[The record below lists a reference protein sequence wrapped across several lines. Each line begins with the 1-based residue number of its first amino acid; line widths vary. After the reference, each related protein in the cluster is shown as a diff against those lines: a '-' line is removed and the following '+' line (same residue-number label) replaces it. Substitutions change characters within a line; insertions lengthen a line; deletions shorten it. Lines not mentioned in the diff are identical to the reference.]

1 MAEAMT
7 NEERFVA
14 SCASEGEVGVRQ
26 KLSTGRY
33 SERKTAWAGTW
44 LDVIEAGKSDA
55 TRAEEKSSGL
65 LKTNNRNRLFLAASA
80 LLLVLLGT
88 VVIAFLVAK

>member
-1 MAEAMT
+1 MAEVLT

-26 KLSTGRY
+26 KLNTGRY
-33 SERKTAWAGTW
+33 SERKTVWAGTW
-44 LDVIEAGKSDA
+44 LDKLEGGKSDA

-65 LKTNNRNRLFLAASA
+65 LKTKKQKSYPPCCFGAVVGSGVIVLLAAN
-80 LLLVLLGT
+80 
-88 VVIAFLVAK
+88 